1 MTATH
6 VTESAKRPR
15 AVSRKTDPAELQAHR
30 AADVVASGGSVAG
43 WSFSS
48 VSSQADVH
56 RDEISEREK
65 ELAIQAAQKTDSK
78 STGEKVAAGAQ
89 KAGEAALKTPLGKDL
104 QQRLRDRPDVK
115 AVEEFV
121 DSTPGKIA
129 IGSVALAGAGVLVA
143 TSQPLPIGIP
153 AIPLSSTVSLKPA
166 ITGPLDRPTGIS
178 LTLTISEKSAPD
190 KKGPSSADAV
200 RADIARIKK
209 DNAWLTDA
217 IEKARAEHGAAP
229 QQPVQR
235 DAVPGASSGAVL
247 DHGSVDAALS
257 GGGRPLDSL
266 TRRTM
271 ESRFGYNFGS
281 VRLHDGATPADAAR
295 GLQASAFTVGE
306 DIVFGAGAYDPASA
320 QGQHVLAHELAHV
333 VQHNGADSV
342 SIHRQ
347 ERGPIPPLPKDVE
360 NSPEHMRIRVAIGEA
375 KWPLVAELLNAYNID
390 GIRAVFAEL
399 SVGQVESIFLGAVI
413 NRKVGQDA
421 QVATAAMASSPELQ
435 AAKSS
440 VQNAGASVVEMVDF
454 LRLTRGDFWDKHGLL
469 RRGEVD
475 KIFKSLPLETVAHF
489 ELLSDTTIY
498 MHRSGRVGTI
508 ASEQANKVRE
518 FVPHGVAGSVTG
530 LTARVLTDD
539 QDKIEAAAQAGDLAG
554 TLVPVFAAG
563 VARTMKPGVTVKSAP
578 PANAVEPT
586 IEGPSGLRIKYPPN
600 SRPAVLTP
608 PAAAKGSPV
617 PASTAPARRP
627 PGSSLGVLQEEPV
640 RQKHYPG
647 AQELPP
653 GTQAVDL
660 HEGGTEVVTVRKEFY
675 KGREVT
681 VHDVVKTGGTWI
693 QLHTVIEAKDATP
706 QNVEKAVKRKLDD
719 MWNRIHNPPTRAPAR
734 DFREIAPNT
743 YRRVRLEEPQ
753 QLIVHID
760 LRESEIRPELREAA
774 QRALD
779 KFYPI
784 TDLPP
789 TRVAVTGTDSVP
801 VPPAGT
807 P

>member
-48 VSSQADVH
+48 VSSRADVH

-333 VQHNGADSV
+333 VQQHGGSDGVVRRQMIGYLPPTPTPFPAGTGQQLGEAGAVLAAFYVFARQVPGLLDALAGWKTIAVGKTAAGKSSFGDSLIWSSNGDW
-342 SIHRQ
+342 
-347 ERGPIPPLPKDVE
+347 GLPKNFF
-360 NSPEHMRIRVAIGEA
+360 NSKGWQVWQFDTGESGTPTGDATTGHAEQRLLEIAETEGAVVKAIAVSRTPCGSCAEA
-375 KWPLVAELLNAYNID
+375 ISAY
-390 GIRAVFAEL
+390 GQKH
-399 SVGQVESIFLGAVI
+399 GQVLVGVLPPPPAPV
-413 NRKVGQDA
+413 RKKA
-421 QVATAAMASSPELQ
+421 PEDE
-435 AAKSS
+435 K
-440 VQNAGASVVEMVDF
+440 EK
-454 LRLTRGDFWDKHGLL
+454 DKKKK
-469 RRGEVD
+469 ED
-475 KIFKSLPLETVAHF
+475 SQKKEQT
-489 ELLSDTTIY
+489 DTT
-498 MHRSGRVGTI
+498 
-508 ASEQANKVRE
+508 
-518 FVPHGVAGSVTG
+518 VP
-530 LTARVLTDD
+530 
-539 QDKIEAAAQAGDLAG
+539 E
-554 TLVPVFAAG
+554 
-563 VARTMKPGVTVKSAP
+563 
-578 PANAVEPT
+578 
-586 IEGPSGLRIKYPPN
+586 
-600 SRPAVLTP
+600 
-608 PAAAKGSPV
+608 PV
-617 PASTAPARRP
+617 PAAPKGQPTPVGQNARMLAESTLESLRQLSEQLEGHHRILEKGLRDGTIISFVGFWVNRVNNGPMPQLSVWNPVHSALLHARGLILENR
-627 PGSSLGVLQEEPV
+627 LAEATTTLQEAATA
-640 RQKHYPG
+640 YAG
-647 AQELPP
+647 A
-653 GTQAVDL
+653 AS
-660 HEGGTEVVTVRKEFY
+660 EFLA
-675 KGREVT
+675 
-681 VHDVVKTGGTWI
+681 W
-693 QLHTVIEAKDATP
+693 KDG
-706 QNVEKAVKRKLDD
+706 
-719 MWNRIHNPPTRAPAR
+719 I
-734 DFREIAPNT
+734 
-743 YRRVRLEEPQ
+743 
-753 QLIVHID
+753 
-760 LRESEIRPELREAA
+760 
-774 QRALD
+774 
-779 KFYPI
+779 
-784 TDLPP
+784 
-789 TRVAVTGTDSVP
+789 G
-801 VPPAGT
+801 PAGVQAERQIAIAAALAIIAFVAPST
-807 P
+807 VPTVLKVGSFGSILGSIGQLARMTAVVAPVLAGAK